1 MFSTFKFIFISLVLI
16 HIGVGIKRLMYLKFL
31 RLLHIH
37 IYNLCQISETS
48 SHIST
53 NVLSSLL
60 FLFFVVL
67 ILWMTSMVCNH
78 SSNWASLVYMMQVL
92 FLQVFSLFFVWVLLM
107 QLYYFI
113 SQTTALMLCTSDI
126 QSLCNILNLCPI
138 ITILSLFLFSLKA
151 MVQGIEKSAQWHGIY
166 FPSMEKYEFK
176 SQNYK

>member
-37 IYNLCQISETS
+37 IYNLCQISERS

-67 ILWMTSMVCNH
+67 ILWTTSMVCNH

-92 FLQVFSLFFVWVLLM
+92 FLQVFFSFF
-107 QLYYFI
+107 F
-113 SQTTALMLCTSDI
+113 LCGCSW
-126 QSLCNILNLCPI
+126 CNYI
-138 ITILSLFLFSLKA
+138 ILSLRPLLWCSALLTFSLCA
-151 MVQGIEKSAQWHGIY
+151 IFLIFVQ
-166 FPSMEKYEFK
+166 
-176 SQNYK
+176 